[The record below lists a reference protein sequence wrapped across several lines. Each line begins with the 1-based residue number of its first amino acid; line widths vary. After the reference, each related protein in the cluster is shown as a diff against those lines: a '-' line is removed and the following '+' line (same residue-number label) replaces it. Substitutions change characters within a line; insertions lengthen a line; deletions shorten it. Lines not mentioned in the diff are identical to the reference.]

1 MENENIKIKADQI
14 YTINFTGIELV
25 KVMNLLEEKL
35 EPFNEIK
42 SLADTIIAQVA
53 TPTLNKKEKK

>member
-14 YTINFTGIELV
+14 YTIDFTGIQLV

-42 SLADTIIAQVA
+42 SLTDTIITQVT
-53 TPTLNKKEKK
+53 TPKKQKNERK